1 MVELV
6 EVEDESFESKQA
18 GPSDEDDYYTDT
30 DSEIS
35 TDDEDNIADEE
46 TITDRLLAL
55 RDIIPP
61 TTRSYIVNT
70 VETTTSWIK
79 SGLSFGGKTL
89 FVVSTSAL
97 LLGVPWALA
106 FAEEQQMVE
115 MEKEMRMREM
125 GGELL
130 SQGSPTGGTAG
141 ALNAQ
146 LGAQQGKPAL

>member
-6 EVEDESFESKQA
+6 EVEDESFETRQA

-35 TDDEDNIADEE
+35 TDDEDNVADGETFADRIA
-46 TITDRLLAL
+46 AL
-55 RDIIPP
+55 RDIVPP
-61 TTRSYIVNT
+61 TTRSYIASK

-79 SGLSFGGKTL
+79 SGLLFSGQTL
-89 FVVSTSAL
+89 FVISTSAL

-106 FAEEQQMVE
+106 YAEEQQMLE
-115 MEKEMRMREM
+115 MEKEFKMREA
-125 GGELL
+125 GETLL
-130 SQGSPTGGTAG
+130 SGSGG

-146 LGAQQGKPAL
+146 LDSGVPRNIG

>member
-6 EVEDESFESKQA
+6 EVEDESFESKQT

-35 TDDEDNIADEE
+35 TDDEDEIADDE
-46 TITDRLLAL
+46 TFADRILAL
-55 RDIIPP
+55 KDIIPP
-61 TTRSYIVNT
+61 TTRSFISHQID
-70 VETTTSWIK
+70 TTASWIK
-79 SGLSFGGKTL
+79 TGLLFSGKTL

-115 MEKEMRMREM
+115 MEKEMKMRES

-130 SQGSPTGGTAG
+130 APGTTAG
-141 ALNAQ
+141 DLSAQ
-146 LGAQQGKPAL
+146 LGKPAL

>member
-6 EVEDESFESKQA
+6 EVEDESFETKQA

-35 TDDEDNIADEE
+35 TDDEDNVADGETFADRIA
-46 TITDRLLAL
+46 AL
-55 RDIIPP
+55 RDIVPP
-61 TTRSYIVNT
+61 TTRSYIASK

-79 SGLSFGGKTL
+79 SGLLFSGQTL
-89 FVVSTSAL
+89 FVISTSAL

-106 FAEEQQMVE
+106 YAEEQQMLE
-115 MEKEMRMREM
+115 MEKEFKMREA
-125 GGELL
+125 GETLL
-130 SQGSPTGGTAG
+130 SGSGG

-146 LGAQQGKPAL
+146 LGAQQSNAAL

>member
-6 EVEDESFESKQA
+6 EVEDESFETKQA

-35 TDDEDNIADEE
+35 SDDEDNVADEE
-46 TITDRLLAL
+46 SFAERLLAL
-55 RDIIPP
+55 RDMVPP
-61 TTRSYIVNT
+61 TTRSYISNK

-79 SGLSFGGKTL
+79 SGLMFSGKTL
-89 FVVSTSAL
+89 WVVSTSAL

-115 MEKEMRMREM
+115 MEKEMRMREA
-125 GGELL
+125 GEGLL
-130 SQGSPTGGTAG
+130 SGSAAG
-141 ALNAQ
+141 NLNAQ
-146 LGAQQGKPAL
+146 LGAQQSQPAL

>member
-6 EVEDESFESKQA
+6 EVEDESFENKQA
-18 GPSDEDDYYTDT
+18 GPSDNDDDYYTDT

-35 TDDEDNIADEE
+35 TDDEDNVPEEE
-46 TITDRLLAL
+46 TIADRLLAL
-55 RDIIPP
+55 KDMIPP
-61 TTRSYIVNT
+61 TTRSYIAGK
-70 VETTTSWIK
+70 VETTTNWVK
-79 SGLSFGGKTL
+79 SGLLFSGKTL
-89 FVVSTSAL
+89 WVVSTSAL

-130 SQGSPTGGTAG
+130 SGGSNTAG

>member
-6 EVEDESFESKQA
+6 EVEDESFETKQA
-18 GPSDEDDYYTDT
+18 GPEENDEDYYTDT
-30 DSEIS
+30 ESEIS
-35 TDDEDNIADEE
+35 SDDEDTPPIEE
-46 TITDRLLAL
+46 TIADRLLAL
-55 RDIIPP
+55 KDMIPP
-61 TTRSYIVNT
+61 TTRSYISNAVS
-70 VETTTSWIK
+70 TTTGYVK
-79 SGLSFGGKTL
+79 GGLGFSGKALYVL
-89 FVVSTSAL
+89 STSAL

-106 FAEEQQMVE
+106 FAEEQQIVE

-130 SQGSPTGGTAG
+130 QSGSPTAT